1 MRILQ
6 KLNQAFYEKIEAI
19 IEALLDRVR
28 NFQQRLQAWI
38 VSVGANLS

>member
-28 NFQQRLQAWI
+28 NFQQQLQAWI